1 MASLDIKLFLQ
12 VSRDKATRRREARD
26 GYVTLDGFWQDPPGY
41 VDKVVWPNYAAAHA
55 WMFEGGDAERGV
67 LDQGALER
75 EGIKAQVGRGA
86 DVEFGETLGWAV
98 ETIMG
103 ELERL
108 VLGWGGGEG
117 VEKEES

>member
-41 VDKVVWPNYAAAHA
+41 VDRVVWPNYAAAHA
-55 WMFEGGDAERGV
+55 WMFEGGDAEEGV
-67 LDQGALER
+67 LDQGALVK
-75 EGIKAQVGRGA
+75 EGIKAQVGKGT

-108 VLGWGGGEG
+108 VLGEGEG
-117 VEKEES
+117 GSVRV

>member
-41 VDKVVWPNYAAAHA
+41 VDRVVWPNYAAAHA
-55 WMFEGGDAERGV
+55 WMFEGGDAEGGV
-67 LDQGALER
+67 LDQGALVK
-75 EGIKAQVGRGA
+75 EGIKAQVGKGT
-86 DVEFGETLGWAV
+86 DVEFGETLRWAV

-108 VLGWGGGEG
+108 VLGGS
-117 VEKEES
+117 VRV